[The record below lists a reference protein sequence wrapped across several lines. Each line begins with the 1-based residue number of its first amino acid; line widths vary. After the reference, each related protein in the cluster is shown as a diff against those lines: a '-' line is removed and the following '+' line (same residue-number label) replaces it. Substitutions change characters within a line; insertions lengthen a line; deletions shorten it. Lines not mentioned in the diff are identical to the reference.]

1 MNNLKVMNQKDI
13 STWNTSDIS
22 SWLKSINMTQYIAK
36 FELNKINGYDLIYLT
51 KEDLKNLGITNIH
64 DKNVILNSMKK
75 ALLNQLKLNVTY
87 KNKSVIIQLD
97 FDPNYT
103 IEQLI
108 QSLKLIFKPNNEIFL
123 VVNNNEILMPNLKII
138 DLILYEPKT
147 YKNFKIISDELN
159 MNNNYNKI
167 YPNKEDNNKRLL
179 AKTPN
184 KSYYKNYYNI
194 DFDKENK
201 NIGKNNNYSNSMVN
215 IDNLEN
221 LYNKKK
227 FGLDKNFLKNYNN
240 NYNDIN
246 MDNTNEE
253 YYSNYKTYSDFNK
266 IKIFKKDELDN
277 NNNNIN
283 IERNVNNNINNN
295 IDDNLNINYEN
306 KYIKEA
312 NINNNKLYEINNMN
326 DLDKNN
332 MFDYKKNY
340 SIKNNQLNL
349 EVNNIDINK
358 IKNEEDDGQK
368 YSSEKRNF
376 RLKDLKLNRN
386 YGNNLDENNMYL
398 EKNNYNYDLNNVNEI
413 KDERMNYTS
422 GTSKFI

>member
-1 MNNLKVMNQKDI
+1 
-13 STWNTSDIS
+13 
-22 SWLKSINMTQYIAK
+22 
-36 FELNKINGYDLIYLT
+36 
-51 KEDLKNLGITNIH
+51 
-64 DKNVILNSMKK
+64 
-75 ALLNQLKLNVTY
+75 
-87 KNKSVIIQLD
+87 
-97 FDPNYT
+97 
-103 IEQLI
+103 
-108 QSLKLIFKPNNEIFL
+108 
-123 VVNNNEILMPNLKII
+123 
-138 DLILYEPKT
+138 
-147 YKNFKIISDELN
+147 
-159 MNNNYNKI
+159 
-167 YPNKEDNNKRLL
+167 
-179 AKTPN
+179 
-184 KSYYKNYYNI
+184 
-194 DFDKENK
+194 
-201 NIGKNNNYSNSMVN
+201 MVN

-266 IKIFKKDELDN
+266 INIFKKDELD

-326 DLDKNN
+326 NLDKNN

>member
-1 MNNLKVMNQKDI
+1 
-13 STWNTSDIS
+13 
-22 SWLKSINMTQYIAK
+22 
-36 FELNKINGYDLIYLT
+36 
-51 KEDLKNLGITNIH
+51 
-64 DKNVILNSMKK
+64 
-75 ALLNQLKLNVTY
+75 
-87 KNKSVIIQLD
+87 
-97 FDPNYT
+97 
-103 IEQLI
+103 
-108 QSLKLIFKPNNEIFL
+108 
-123 VVNNNEILMPNLKII
+123 
-138 DLILYEPKT
+138 
-147 YKNFKIISDELN
+147 
-159 MNNNYNKI
+159 
-167 YPNKEDNNKRLL
+167 
-179 AKTPN
+179 
-184 KSYYKNYYNI
+184 
-194 DFDKENK
+194 
-201 NIGKNNNYSNSMVN
+201 MVN

-240 NYNDIN
+240 NNDIK

-266 IKIFKKDELDN
+266 IKIFKKDELD

-326 DLDKNN
+326 NLDKNN

-340 SIKNNQLNL
+340 SIKNNKLNL

>member
-13 STWNTSDIS
+13 STWSTSDIS

-87 KNKSVIIQLD
+87 KNKSAIIQLD
-97 FDPNYT
+97 FDPNYS

-227 FGLDKNFLKNYNN
+227 FGLDKNFLKNNN
-240 NYNDIN
+240 NNNDIK

-277 NNNNIN
+277 NNIN
-283 IERNVNNNINNN
+283 IERNVNNNIYNN

-326 DLDKNN
+326 NLDKNN